1 MAVAAGKMK
10 VTKFDECSEKDLEFE
25 PEPEPRPNSRCPDGG
40 WGWVI
45 VFASFMC
52 NVIVDGICFTF
63 GQFVQDIISYYDAGH
78 WKATLVGSLLVGCY
92 LLAGPIGG
100 ALANRFGCRKVTI
113 FGAILA
119 CAGFLISMSAP
130 SIEILVLTYGIIA
143 GAGLGLVYL
152 PAIVIIGYWFERKRA
167 FATGI
172 ALCGSGIGTLIFAPL
187 NKYLREEYHWKQC
200 TMLVA
205 GIVLQ
210 CVICGALFRPL
221 ERPTVKRMKRGV
233 VQRGSIMKALILEKE
248 RQRTI
253 SNGSLDNCIITKD
266 NRLIKIDKIDL
277 RNKSSSYINRLKEHL
292 GYSSRSLL
300 RSKNSLIIHGT
311 GLPNGSVNGS
321 ACSTPQRTGSFNSTP
336 PSLMMP
342 SPETP
347 SDEPKKVSPQKRR
360 KRDYERR
367 LERRDSGCGSLES
380 PKARSYDALPQ
391 DDPWEKLSKEGSLNI
406 KSLSSNTLNSQ
417 GNVSPTTTNSKSG
430 SFYNVSDSNGNSRSQ
445 SNNHLLPPQC
455 ILGSSVMT
463 VPPQY
468 SASVQTIENYE
479 ERDIPV
485 WIQSLSTMFDLSL
498 LKEKAFVIYAIT
510 SFLNMLGF
518 FIPYFF
524 LPEKVRNMPKENSST
539 PDPESFVLAVIGL
552 SNTLG
557 RVLVGWIADRPWAN
571 SVLINNF
578 SLVLAGV
585 ITILCPFCTTY
596 SLMILF
602 SCGFG
607 LTTAAFLSLRSIV
620 LVDLIGLER
629 LTSSFG
635 LLILFQGIASIL
647 GSPLAGWLMDATNH
661 IDSVFYMSGS
671 LLALAGILGY
681 PLMRMKHRPQDLPL
695 QQEDLEQYGDVS
707 QAQIEYVKLG
717 QKETAM

>member
-1 MAVAAGKMK
+1 MAVAATMK
-10 VTKFDECSEKDLEFE
+10 VTKFDECSEKDIEFE
-25 PEPEPRPNSRCPDGG
+25 PEPEPRTNSRCPDGG

-143 GAGLGLVYL
+143 GAGLGLIYL

-277 RNKSSSYINRLKEHL
+277 RNKSASYINRLKEHL

-300 RSKNSLIIHGT
+300 RSKNSLIIT
-311 GLPNGSVNGS
+311 GVGSVNSS
-321 ACSTPQRTGSFNSTP
+321 ACSTPQRTGSFNSPATTV
-336 PSLMMP
+336 MMP
-342 SPETP
+342 CSETTE
-347 SDEPKKVSPQKRR
+347 EPKKASPQKRR

-391 DDPWEKLSKEGSLNI
+391 DDPWEKLSQEGSLNV

-417 GNVSPTTTNSKSG
+417 DNISPTMTNGKTNG

-479 ERDIPV
+479 DRDIPM

-524 LPEKVRNMPKENSST
+524 LPEKVRNMPKEDSST

-571 SVLINNF
+571 SVLINNS

-585 ITILCPFCTTY
+585 LTILCPFCNTY

-647 GSPLAGWLMDATNH
+647 GSPVAGWLMDATNH

-671 LLALAGILGY
+671 LLTLAGILGY
-681 PLMRMKHRPQDLPL
+681 PLMRMKHRQNDIPPL
-695 QQEDLEQYGDVS
+695 QEDLEQYGDVPL
-707 QAQIEYVKLG
+707 KLG
-717 QKETAM
+717 QKETEM